1 MYILLSE
8 SLLNLWTC
16 RTNCSVASFEIQET
30 INLDEFHMR
39 IQANE
44 MPAEPSHATIT
55 IETLDPDN
63 EESDIRRYNCDYE
76 GCDRTYS
83 TAGNLRT
90 HMKRHLGMLICLS
103 CVFSTIINVST
114 YPQASTGLSAASP
127 VAVKLS

>member
-1 MYILLSE
+1 MSYKISI
-8 SLLNLWTC
+8 
-16 RTNCSVASFEIQET
+16 ASFEIHET

-39 IQANE
+39 IQADE

-55 IETLDPDN
+55 IETLDPDT

-90 HMKRHLGMLICLS
+90 HMKRHLGMLIGLSHVQCLS
-103 CVFSTIINVST
+103 VILIVS
-114 YPQASTGLSAASP
+114 QASTGLSAASQA
-127 VAVKLS
+127 VARHS